1 MGICL
6 FLASSAGN
14 RVNFSVLPIFEN
26 WSIGVIVTIGLILI
40 FVSIAMI
47 IIGFTVTI
55 IIRKILKL
63 PFNDVFCVE
72 NIISSIILGFSFLL
86 LYSYLINIFIIYYF
100 FHIISFILVIFI
112 SLILLLTI
120 FRNKNSDA
128 IYLNL
133 YDLYRFYQKYRSFV
147 LLFFITYPLIMFIYF
162 YHTLSNFILPYYDGW
177 FNHGK
182 GAVIAVS
189 GFYINDPSFFYW
201 FLAEIYQLSQHGTVN
216 VYILTGIF
224 HWIPLAVL
232 LLSLIDL
239 TEGRLSLVIPGF
251 LMSLAGTYMF
261 YYGLI
266 YSITPS
272 FQNMAQYT
280 NQMLL
285 NLGPF
290 ASGVLFPSYS
300 SPRTICGVTGLLAT
314 IYSFILFLRG
324 SSFYKAINSTIL
336 FSAATFLISLG
347 YPPYLIPVATFFP
360 FFLIFTQ
367 LFSKYIYED
376 VKKVLI
382 FNEIQAIEISLS
394 LVFAS
399 IRLGIYNPLYLFIEL
414 FVIPLLP
421 FLIFHITKMITT
433 HAYIVKY
440 IRNKKI
446 IKILS
451 ILFFTT
457 FISIFAL
464 SSIFIITPHKS
475 FSWKSYK
482 WSVVSIDILD
492 YNWYVFFSAYAPIL
506 VPSFLFTLIIIL
518 KILDSDHFSTSFVE
532 IIFTSLLVIYS
543 IFISYIASIG
553 LGLYYSTRAIT
564 EWIPATMVYFLPI
577 IFRFLSKYFK
587 QKKIKIV
594 KFVLLILIF
603 LPISGTLSYSYF
615 ISTYNPLFNRL
626 NMNDIKLL
634 EEVRQLYSKGNISI
648 VLPLDEDLE
657 YLANYVAA
665 VPTYTVD
672 ARKLISSQIKNSR
685 NFSAMILVLE
695 KYQTNALLMWKNDNS
710 LPFLHEYCSSNCS
723 FLASDNLNLVI
734 IHAVKLEERK
744 YRPFVVEHSEL
755 WKIKS

>member
-1 MGICL
+1 
-6 FLASSAGN
+6 
-14 RVNFSVLPIFEN
+14 
-26 WSIGVIVTIGLILI
+26 
-40 FVSIAMI
+40 
-47 IIGFTVTI
+47 
-55 IIRKILKL
+55 
-63 PFNDVFCVE
+63 
-72 NIISSIILGFSFLL
+72 
-86 LYSYLINIFIIYYF
+86 
-100 FHIISFILVIFI
+100 
-112 SLILLLTI
+112 
-120 FRNKNSDA
+120 
-128 IYLNL
+128 
-133 YDLYRFYQKYRSFV
+133 
-147 LLFFITYPLIMFIYF
+147 MFIYF

-201 FLAEIYQLSQHGTVN
+201 FLAEIYRLSQHATVN
-216 VYILTGIF
+216 VYILTGIL

-347 YPPYLIPVATFFP
+347 YPPYLVPVATFFP

-367 LFSKYIYED
+367 WFSKYIYED

-382 FNEIQAIEISLS
+382 FNEIQAIVISLS

-399 IRLGIYNPLYLFIEL
+399 IRLGISNPLYLFIEL

-421 FLIFHITKMITT
+421 FLIFYIIKMITM

-457 FISIFAL
+457 LILIFAL

-482 WSVVSIDILD
+482 WSVVSIDVLD

-506 VPSFLFTLIIIL
+506 VPSFLFTIIIIL

-543 IFISYIASIG
+543 IFISYIVSID

-577 IFRFLSKYFK
+577 IFRFLSKFFK

-710 LPFLHEYCSSNCS
+710 LPFLHECSSNCS
-723 FLASDNLNLVI
+723 ILASDNLNLVI